1 MRLLFC
7 TPDFPAPPT
16 KGTALR
22 NEALLRHL
30 ARRHEV
36 HLLSF
41 DSPEADVPALEE
53 HGVRVETVPLP
64 QPRGRW
70 LRLRG
75 LRSPLPD
82 LAQRRLSP
90 AFATRLAAR
99 LDEPWD
105 VVQFEGLEMAP
116 YLQQALERRR
126 GPRPCLVLDAHN
138 AEYRLQQRALAVDR
152 AQPPRWLAALWSLL
166 QLGRLRRYETA
177 ALRWADA
184 VVAVSG
190 EDRTALL
197 ELAPDA
203 EIAVVPNG
211 IDVSSYEMQREP
223 EVPPVLL
230 YTGSFDY
237 RPNIDAAQW
246 FVGNILALVRR
257 EIIDARLWLVG
268 RDPVPAVLHLAAE
281 SVVVTGA
288 VPDDRPY
295 FARASVYVVPT
306 RIGAGLRFKVL
317 QAMAASVPMVSTSLG
332 MEGVPAEAGRHYLPA
347 DDAGSFAQAIVRV
360 LREPSLGERL
370 ATAARELVA
379 AFDWSVLVPKLD
391 SLYERLALAG
401 TKSTM
406 RHS

>member
-16 KGTALR
+16 KGTSLR

-30 ARRHEV
+30 AHRHEV

-41 DSPEADVPALEE
+41 DSPEADVPALAQ

-64 QPRGRW
+64 RSRGRW

-116 YLQQALERRR
+116 YLQQALERLR
-126 GPRPCLVLDAHN
+126 GPRPSLVLDAHN

-152 AQPPRWLAALWSLL
+152 SQQGRWPAALWSLL
-166 QLGRLRRYETA
+166 QLGRLRRYEKA
-177 ALRWADA
+177 ALHWADA

-197 ELAPDA
+197 ALAPDA
-203 EIAVVPNG
+203 EIAVVSNG
-211 IDVSSYEMQREP
+211 IDVSSYSLRREA
-223 EVPPVLL
+223 EAPPALL

-237 RPNIDAAQW
+237 RPNIDAARW
-246 FVGNILALVRR
+246 FVGDILPLVHHK
-257 EIIDARLWLVG
+257 IADARLWLVG
-268 RDPVPAVLHLAAE
+268 RDPVPAVRRLAGE

-317 QAMAASVPMVSTSLG
+317 QAMAAAVPLVSTGLG
-332 MEGVPAEAGRHYLPA
+332 MEGVPAEPRRHYLPA
-347 DDAGSFAQAIVRV
+347 DDPAAFAGAVVR
-360 LREPSLGERL
+360 LLKEPALGVRL
-370 ATAARELVA
+370 AAAARELVA
-379 AFDWSVLVPKLD
+379 AFDWSVLLPRLE
-391 SLYERLALAG
+391 SLYERLVPAG
-401 TKSTM
+401 MKSTM
-406 RHS
+406 RRS

>member
-7 TPDFPAPPT
+7 TPDFPSPPT

-30 ARRHEV
+30 AQQHEV

-41 DSPEADVPALEE
+41 AAPDANVLGLEQ

-70 LRLRG
+70 QRLRG
-75 LRSPLPD
+75 LWSALPD
-82 LAQRRLSP
+82 LAQRRLDST
-90 AFATRLAAR
+90 FAARLDAR

-105 VVQFEGLEMAP
+105 VLQFEGLEMAP
-116 YLQQALERRR
+116 YLQQARERRR
-126 GPRPCLVLDAHN
+126 DARPALLLDSHN

-152 AQPPRWLAALWSLL
+152 AQPRRWLAALWSLL

-190 EDRTALL
+190 EDRIALL

-203 EIAVVPNG
+203 EIAVVANG
-211 IDVSSYEMQREP
+211 IDVSSYNLRREP
-223 EVPPVLL
+223 GPAPVLL
-230 YTGSFDY
+230 FTGSFDY

-268 RDPVPAVLHLAAE
+268 RDPVPVVRRLAGE
-281 SVVVTGA
+281 SVVVTGV

-295 FARASVYVVPT
+295 FAQASVYVVPT

-317 QAMAASVPMVSTSLG
+317 QAMAAGVPLVSTSLG
-332 MEGVPAEAGRHYLPA
+332 MEGVPAEPGRHYLPA
-347 DDAGSFAQAIVRV
+347 DDAGSFAQAIVRL
-360 LREPSLGERL
+360 LRGPSLGEQL
-370 ATAARELVA
+370 AAAARDLLA

-391 SLYERLALAG
+391 SLYERLVLAG

-406 RHS
+406 RRS